1 MSYLLIITV
10 IYLVIG
16 VVLAVFAKP
25 IAVKDYSY
33 DLKWKFMLMFG
44 LTFRIWFL
52 RIAGIL
58 MIFMAGV
65 SLFLQL
71 Y

>member
-1 MSYLLIITV
+1 MTWLLIFTV
-10 IYLVIG
+10 VYLVLG

-44 LTFRIWFL
+44 LTFRIWYL

-58 MIFMAGV
+58 MICMAGA
-65 SLFLQL
+65 SLLL
-71 Y
+71 LVY

>member
-1 MSYLLIITV
+1 MIWLLIVTV
-10 IYLVIG
+10 VYLVLG

-52 RIAGIL
+52 RIAGII
-58 MIFMAGV
+58 MVCMAGV
-65 SLFLQL
+65 SLILLL

>member
-1 MSYLLIITV
+1 MTWLLIFTV
-10 IYLVIG
+10 VYLVIG

-58 MIFMAGV
+58 MICMAV
-65 SLFLQL
+65 ASLLLLL

>member
-1 MSYLLIITV
+1 MSYLLIFTV
-10 IYLVIG
+10 VYLVLG

-33 DLKWKFMLMFG
+33 DLKWKFMLMCG
-44 LTFRIWFL
+44 LTFRIWFF

-58 MIFMAGV
+58 MVCMAGV
-65 SLFLQL
+65 SLLFLL

>member
-1 MSYLLIITV
+1 MTWLLIFTV
-10 IYLVIG
+10 VYLVLG
-16 VVLAVFAKP
+16 FVLAVFARP

-52 RIAGIL
+52 RIAGII
-58 MIFMAGV
+58 MVCMGV
-65 SLFLQL
+65 ASLLLLL

>member
-1 MSYLLIITV
+1 MSYLLIFTV
-10 IYLVIG
+10 VYLVIG
-16 VVLAVFAKP
+16 VVLAIFAKP

-52 RIAGIL
+52 RIAGII
-58 MIFMAGV
+58 MVCMAGA
-65 SLFLQL
+65 SLLLLL

>member
-1 MSYLLIITV
+1 MSYLLIFTV
-10 IYLVIG
+10 VYLVIG
-16 VVLAVFAKP
+16 VVLAIFAKP

-52 RIAGIL
+52 RTAGIL
-58 MIFMAGV
+58 MVCMAV
-65 SLFLQL
+65 ASLLLLL

>member
-1 MSYLLIITV
+1 MTWLLIFTV
-10 IYLVIG
+10 VYLVAG
-16 VVLAVFAKP
+16 VVLAIFAKP

-52 RIAGIL
+52 RIAGII
-58 MIFMAGV
+58 MVCMAGV
-65 SLFLQL
+65 SLVLLL